1 MCWGFFF
8 VPFLLGMG
16 QKPASALFGPR
27 LAYFSHKKMQFFAT
41 LPTFS
46 RFLMYF
52 GGMNRRVWYQT
63 HLFSRILCA
72 TALLLAAAV
81 FSACV
86 ERSVERGNTALRIG
100 DFDRAVT
107 NFSKALDDEP
117 ANRDARYG
125 LALAYFSI
133 AEDKERLK
141 QPTLEM
147 WEKTV
152 NEFRILSKVDS
163 SESISGTYST
173 ALFYLARATLYKD
186 GRANVLPLL
195 DRSIRL
201 DSANY
206 FSYNLKA
213 LLFANLG
220 RVDEA
225 KKIYAF
231 IVTKEPKFSSAYLN
245 LGNLYWAEGD
255 IGSAWDIW
263 SMGHEALPEDAEL
276 SRWTR
281 VAEDSLGAMVRAGE
295 L

>member
-1 MCWGFFF
+1 
-8 VPFLLGMG
+8 
-16 QKPASALFGPR
+16 
-27 LAYFSHKKMQFFAT
+27 
-41 LPTFS
+41 
-46 RFLMYF
+46 MYF
-52 GGMNRRVWYQT
+52 GGMNRRVWHRT

-86 ERSVERGNTALRIG
+86 DRSVERGNTALRIG

-125 LALAYFSI
+125 LALAYYSI

-141 QPTLEM
+141 LPALDM

-195 DRSIRL
+195 DHSIRL

-263 SMGHEALPEDAEL
+263 SMGHEAIPEDAEL